1 MNMLK
6 DKNAQFEVF
15 MDDIDLGDFVQFQ
28 IPAEM
33 VAGQSEE
40 EIVNTVMFL
49 AMPTSPT
56 LH

>member
-1 MNMLK
+1 MLK
-6 DKNAQFEVF
+6 DNDAKFEVF
-15 MDDIDLGDFVQFQ
+15 MDDLDLGDFVQFE

-33 VAGQSEE
+33 VAGQTEE

>member
-1 MNMLK
+1 MLK

-15 MDDIDLGDFVQFQ
+15 MDDLDLVDFVQFE

-33 VAGQSEE
+33 ALGQSEE
-40 EIVNTVMFL
+40 EIMNLVMFM

-56 LH
+56 KH

>member
-1 MNMLK
+1 MLK
-6 DKNAQFEVF
+6 DNDAQFEVF
-15 MDDIDLGDFVQFQ
+15 MDDLDLGDFVQFE

-40 EIVNTVMFL
+40 QILDMVMFM

-56 LH
+56 RH